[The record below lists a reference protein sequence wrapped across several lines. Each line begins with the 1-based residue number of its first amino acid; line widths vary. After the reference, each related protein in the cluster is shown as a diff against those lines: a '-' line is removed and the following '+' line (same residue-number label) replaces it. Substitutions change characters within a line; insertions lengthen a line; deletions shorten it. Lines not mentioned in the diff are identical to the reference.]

1 MAIQLPAVVKAQ
13 AGSSGKYVLTPS
25 FTLTHIA
32 NTTDL
37 QTIKDIIGD
46 QTEHVV
52 GDSLI
57 SDLPKEN

>member
-1 MAIQLPAVVKAQ
+1 MSISLPAVVKAES
-13 AGSSGKYVLTPS
+13 GSSGKYVLTPS
-25 FTLTHIA
+25 FTLTHIS

-37 QTIKDIIGD
+37 QSIKDIIGD

-57 SDLPKEN
+57 SNLPAS